1 MTLCRLDIVDLRNIA
16 NATIEPHPK
25 LNIITGDNGSGK
37 TSLLESIYVISTG
50 RSFRS
55 SKVKSLVNDH
65 RDKLVVFASVS
76 KDGIVHSLG
85 VQKDKSGES
94 LIRIDGCSVKA
105 ASELARWLP
114 VQIIGPDIY
123 ELISE
128 GPTVR
133 RQFLDWGLFHVEQF
147 FYPAW
152 ARYQKALDQR
162 NALLRQNIRADSLYE
177 PWELELNQSA
187 IQIDKMRLEQLNR
200 IIQKLEENKK
210 ELLPDLSNKLTIE
223 YDHGFDPERGLDAVL
238 LEERNREFLPQTTQH
253 GPHRGDFKIKLD
265 KVPAREVLSRG
276 QAKLLSH
283 AFRIAQVEVL
293 NEIKNTSVCLLIDDI
308 GSELDRRAQA
318 VFFNLLSKCD
328 AQLFVTTLDSDFVKQ
343 MSSDSK
349 LFHVEHGTIL
359 ELSRAT
365 MECQ

>member
-1 MTLCRLDIVDLRNIA
+1 MTLCRLDIVGLRNIA
-16 NATIEPHPK
+16 NVTIEPHPK

-65 RDKLVVFASVS
+65 RDKLVVFASVF
-76 KDGIVHSLG
+76 KEGVIHSLG

-123 ELISE
+123 ELVSE
-128 GPTVR
+128 GPAVR

-152 ARYQKALDQR
+152 IRYQKALEQR
-162 NALLRQNIRADSLYE
+162 NALLKQNIRTESLYE
-177 PWELELNQSA
+177 PWEVELIQSA
-187 IQIDKMRLEQLNR
+187 SVIDKMRSEQLNK
-200 IIQKLEENKK
+200 IAKKIEANKK
-210 ELLPDLSNKLTIE
+210 ELLADLSNKLTIE
-223 YDHGFDPERGLDAVL
+223 YYHGFDFEKGLMTEFA
-238 LEERNREFLPQTTQH
+238 EERNQKFLPQTTQH

-265 KVPAREVLSRG
+265 RFLAKEVLSRG

-283 AFRIAQVEVL
+283 AFRLAQVELL

-308 GSELDRRAQA
+308 GSELDRRAQS